1 MPTPSI
7 FLSPPNGPGGRDV
20 QISGFDFQ
28 PDQEI
33 YITVSGVMVS
43 TTRTDENGL
52 FNTRIFIPI
61 AGQGAHSVTAI
72 EATGNVATAS
82 FYMDFGFDNLASL
95 SDSFKTSSSSIIAS
109 FQNFTNSFSMSVAPS
124 SPQVSEDLSSLK
136 GLPDQIQQLQD
147 DINSISVV
155 TENFQTVLYTIIASM
170 IAVLVLAF
178 ISLNK
183 KKTPT
188 SKQIRRLF
196 KN

>member
-28 PDQEI
+28 PDQAI
-33 YITVSGVMVS
+33 YITVSGVIVS

-72 EATGNVATAS
+72 EASGNVATAS

-95 SDSFKTSSSSIIAS
+95 SGLLKTSSSSIIDTL
-109 FQNFTNSFSMSVAPS
+109 QNFTNSFSMNVAPS
-124 SPQVSEDLSSLK
+124 SPQVSEDLSSLQ
-136 GLPDQIQQLQD
+136 GLPDQIQRLQD
-147 DINSISVV
+147 DINSISTK
-155 TENFQTVLYTIIASM
+155 TENFQTILYTIVASL

-183 KKTPT
+183 IKTPT

>member
-1 MPTPSI
+1 
-7 FLSPPNGPGGRDV
+7 
-20 QISGFDFQ
+20 
-28 PDQEI
+28 
-33 YITVSGVMVS
+33 
-43 TTRTDENGL
+43 
-52 FNTRIFIPI
+52 
-61 AGQGAHSVTAI
+61 
-72 EATGNVATAS
+72 
-82 FYMDFGFDNLASL
+82 MDFGFDNLASL

-170 IAVLVLAF
+170 MAVLVLAF